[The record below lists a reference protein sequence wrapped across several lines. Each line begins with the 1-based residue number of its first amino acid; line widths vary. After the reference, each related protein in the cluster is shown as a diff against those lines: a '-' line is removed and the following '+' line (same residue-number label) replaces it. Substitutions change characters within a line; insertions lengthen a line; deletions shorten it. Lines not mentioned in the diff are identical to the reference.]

1 LDGVMKA
8 LRLERN
14 AKWGLAGLLFVLALL
29 FATVIWHSVVALT
42 PEQTVAA
49 PTPESEDELIEI
61 GGHTLLLK
69 HGTAGNKIAHWLH
82 AGSGGSRAFE
92 LGNLSFAPNSDA
104 FTPEGERRVG
114 TIADI
119 MVHAR
124 ALDAHIY
131 ASSAAADQRLEE
143 KRATHL
149 RGDLI
154 AKGVTA
160 SRIEVYD
167 DPIEGGEA
175 LSKQP
180 EVVVVLSA

>member
-1 LDGVMKA
+1 MAKA
-8 LRLERN
+8 LKLERN
-14 AKWGLAGLLFVLALL
+14 AKWGLAGLLFVLLLL

-49 PTPESEDELIEI
+49 PTPGNEDELIEI

-69 HGTAGNKIAHWLH
+69 QGSAGNKLAHWLH
-82 AGSGGSRAFE
+82 AGSASARAFE
-92 LGNLSFAPNSDA
+92 LGSLSFAPNSDA
-104 FTPEGERRVG
+104 FTAEGERRVG

-131 ASSAAADQRLEE
+131 PSSAGADEQLEE

-160 SRIEVYD
+160 SRVAISHD
-167 DPIEGGEA
+167 AIAGGKA
-175 LSKQP
+175 LSKEP
-180 EVVVVLSA
+180 EIVVVLSA